1 MVFRMKESDIT
12 RKVSEA
18 GRNIE
23 EKSCKHRGGKLV
35 LITQDYMF
43 EAES

>member
-23 EKSCKHRGGKLV
+23 EKSCKHRGGKPV
-35 LITQDYMF
+35 LIT
-43 EAES
+43 

>member
-1 MVFRMKESDIT
+1 MVLRMKESDIT

-23 EKSCKHRGGKLV
+23 EKIINIEV
-35 LITQDYMF
+35 ENMY
-43 EAES
+43 